1 MVSVFFFMIPG
12 ISLSSELSKK
22 TVSSI
27 WPYPEKILK
36 VVAANADIQQDGQTY
51 RMADVI
57 AKSETTKVCQAYQ
70 VYFKA
75 SGDNWAFDSVDKQY
89 EVSCKTFKETNGST
103 ATSPTSTD
111 PRDAVEKGVNE
122 TQRTVDD
129 VNNTIETGRTI
140 RSIFRP

>member
-1 MVSVFFFMIPG
+1 MAAAFFFMIPG
-12 ISLSSELSKK
+12 ISLAGELNQK

-36 VVAANADIQQDGQTY
+36 VVAANADIQQEGQTY

-89 EVSCKTFKETNGST
+89 EVSCKNFKPVNGSDS
-103 ATSPTSTD
+103 TSSNSAD
-111 PRDAVEKGVNE
+111 PRNTVEKGVGE

-129 VNNTIETGRTI
+129 VNNTLDVGRTI
-140 RSIFRP
+140 KSIFRP